1 MSNSKGYNSIV
12 FLTTLYLGLVLVG
25 GAPPILTQAALTQ
38 RIEIQNEIETE
49 DDLDKK
55 PDEESGDLSEGDFPT
70 LFARLLLEIK
80 EESQN
85 GNISLPS
92 EFYIDGKFTKSQNSG
107 GGGIGGPVSD
117 QNLSLLLQSTV
128 NQKFRP
134 KAFELA
140 DSVEETKIAKIRLEA
155 NSADFLLKVS
165 FSKNNADHFA
175 AFLNREFSFSADLVR
190 GRLLKQIYENTKA
203 ASENNQVFIVT
214 RLPRAS
220 IDDFLAENNAQ

>member
-25 GAPPILTQAALTQ
+25 AAPPVLNQAALTQ

-55 PDEESGDLSEGDFPT
+55 PDDETEDLSKDEFPALLNL
-70 LFARLLLEIK
+70 LFWEIK
-80 EESQN
+80 EATQN
-85 GNISLPS
+85 GNITLPS
-92 EFYIDGKFTKSQNSG
+92 EFYVDGKFTKSRTGS
-107 GGGIGGPVSD
+107 GGGIGSNVSD
-117 QNLSLLLQSTV
+117 QNLSLLLQNAV

-134 KAFELA
+134 QAFELT
-140 DSVEETKIAKIRLEA
+140 DSDGETKNVKIRLEA
-155 NSADFLLKVS
+155 TGADFMLKV
-165 FSKNNADHFA
+165 FFGKKKAGDFA
-175 AFLNREFSFSADLVR
+175 AFLNREFSTQAKFAH

-203 ASENNQVFIVT
+203 VSENNQVFIVT

-220 IDDFLAENNAQ
+220 IDDFLAEN